1 MKVKVPLDQVRIGM
15 YVCGFGG
22 SWFDH
27 PFWKAKFLLQSE
39 EDLDRIRASGVRHV
53 LIDDEL
59 GAGPEP
65 AGTESATEAGRVSSP
80 PRASSPAFA
89 RRPRASP
96 PPARSQSDREKARAV
111 FSRSGKIIRY
121 VFDGARLGRAV
132 RIADVA
138 AIVDDVSET
147 VKRQPRT
154 LLDVVRLKKK
164 DEYTYLHS
172 VAVCALMLHVARQL
186 GKSEEEIRE
195 YGLAGL
201 LHDLGKMGVSDDI
214 LNKPGRL
221 TDAEFAIMRGHPD
234 HGYDLLVD
242 APGSSEVVLDV
253 CRLHHEKVDGTGY
266 PLRLKGADI
275 PLAARL
281 GAICDVYDALTSHR
295 AYKQASSPMEA
306 VAAMWS
312 WDGHFDRD
320 LLFKFM
326 QGISVFPTGMLV
338 QLRSNRLG
346 VVLEPGRG
354 KTQLHVLAFYS
365 TRERSFI
372 GREVVKMKSN
382 LANDGILSLAE
393 PGAWGFENWDRMYAA
408 LLAGEPVP

>member
-1 MKVKVPLDQVRIGM
+1 MKVKIRPDQARIGM
-15 YVCGFGG
+15 YVSGFGG

-27 PFWKAKFLLQSE
+27 PFWKAKFVLQSE
-39 EDLDRIRASGVRHV
+39 EDIDRIRTSGVRYV

-59 GAGPEP
+59 GAGPE
-65 AGTESATEAGRVSSP
+65 ESAAESRQAPAP
-80 PRASSPAFA
+80 PRAAPPASV

-96 PPARSQSDREKARAV
+96 PPARPQSDREKARAV
-111 FSRSGKIIRY
+111 FSQSGKIIRY

-172 VAVCALMLHVARQL
+172 VAVCALMLHVARQM
-186 GKSEEEIRE
+186 GRSEEEIRD

-214 LNKPGRL
+214 LNKPGKL
-221 TDAEFAIMRGHPD
+221 TEAEFDVMRGHPD
-234 HGYDLLVD
+234 YGYNLLVE
-242 APGSSEVVLDV
+242 ASGSSEVVLDV

-266 PLRLKGADI
+266 PLRLRGTDI
-275 PLAARL
+275 PFAARL

-295 AYKQASSPMEA
+295 TYKQASSPMEA
-306 VAAMWS
+306 VAMMWS

-326 QGISVFPTGMLV
+326 QGISVFPAGMLV

-346 VVLEPGRG
+346 VVLEPGHG
-354 KTQLHVLAFYS
+354 KAQLHVLAFYS
-365 TRERSFI
+365 TRERSLI
-372 GREVVKMKSN
+372 EREVVKIKSN
-382 LANDGILSLAE
+382 LANDGILSPAD
-393 PGAWGFENWDRMYAA
+393 PGVWGFANWDRMHAA
-408 LLAGEPVP
+408 LVAGEPIP

>member
-1 MKVKVPLDQVRIGM
+1 MKVKIPSDQVRIGM

-27 PFWKAKFLLQSE
+27 PFWRAKFVLQSE
-39 EDLDRIRASGVRHV
+39 ADLDRIRASRVRHV

-59 GAGPEP
+59 GVGLEP
-65 AGTESATEAGRVSSP
+65 SP
-80 PRASSPAFA
+80 PEGAADRRPVPAPPRPSSPAPV

-96 PPARSQSDREKARAV
+96 SAPKSQSDREKARAV
-111 FSRSGKIIRY
+111 FSQSGKIMRY
-121 VFDGARLGRAV
+121 VFEGARLGRAV
-132 RIADVA
+132 RVADVA

-154 LLDVVRLKKK
+154 MLDVVRLKKK

-172 VAVCALMLHVARQL
+172 VAVCTLMLHIARQL

-201 LHDLGKMGVSDDI
+201 LHDLGKMGVSDAI
-214 LNKPGRL
+214 LNKPGKL
-221 TDAEFAIMRGHPD
+221 TDAEFDIMRGHPD
-234 HGYDLLVD
+234 YGYNLLAD
-242 APGSSEVVLDV
+242 AAGVSATVLDV
-253 CRLHHEKVDGTGY
+253 CRLHHEKFDGTGY
-266 PLRLKGADI
+266 PLRLRGTDI

-295 AYKQASSPMEA
+295 AYKRAYSPMEA

-312 WDGHFDRD
+312 WEGHFDRD
-320 LLFKFM
+320 LLFQFM
-326 QGISVFPTGMLV
+326 QGVSVFPADMLV

-346 VVLEPGRG
+346 IVLEPGRG
-354 KTQLHVLAFYS
+354 KGQLQVLAFYS

-372 GREVVKMKSN
+372 AREVVKLSGS
-382 LANDGILSLAE
+382 LAKDGILSPADPESWDLS
-393 PGAWGFENWDRMYAA
+393 NWDRMRAA
-408 LLAGEPVP
+408 LLAGEPIP